1 MKQITSL
8 VDVGTWKDFHLC
20 VFVHHL
26 RPKGLFMALANAET
40 CGAGAVAPILFGGK
54 SEQ

>member
-8 VDVGTWKDFHLC
+8 LDVGTWKDFHLC
-20 VFVHHL
+20 VFAHHL
-26 RPKGLFMALANAET
+26 RLKGFFVVLANAGT
-40 CGAGAVAPILFGGK
+40 RGAGAVAPFLFGGK